1 MPPSLQKTILFTWIW
16 SKRHPRAQPNGENLI
31 MFSNKYDWRKTFKL
45 SAGTRAH
52 SVVISLFPF
61 YAGASKILNHW
72 TSHSLGLEIWGCV
85 GGADEKREVWG
96 LVLAQASV
104 PKYHNLGDSQTTQLD
119 FSQLYSL
126 EVQDQGASNVRLWW
140 GPSILQT
147 ADL

>member
-96 LVLAQASV
+96 LEIEV
-104 PKYHNLGDSQTTQLD
+104 KY
-119 FSQLYSL
+119 
-126 EVQDQGASNVRLWW
+126 WW
-140 GPSILQT
+140 GGAVPQLTCYSFIFLRLHHLIHPHNT
-147 ADL
+147 LVRYVLSYFASEEP